1 VTRHKISLEEFHR
14 MVEAGVFPED
24 LRLELVEGDLVE
36 MSPIGKRHAAKVA
49 KLTALFGPL
58 VPQKAILFVQSPLV
72 VGESELYPDLALLKP
87 RPDFYEE
94 ELPQGRDALLVVEVA
109 ESSLRYDLQVKLPL
123 YAQAGVPEVWVVD
136 LEGKRVLVH
145 RKPEGGGYREAEA
158 LGPGA
163 RLSFHGVEVP
173 AEELL

>member
-1 VTRHKISLEEFHR
+1 MTRHKISLEEFHR
-14 MVEAGVFPED
+14 MVESGVFPAD

-36 MSPIGKRHAAKVA
+36 MSPIGPKHAAIVRR
-49 KLTALFGPL
+49 LTTRFAPL
-58 VPQKAILFVQSPLV
+58 ATRGEAPLV
-72 VGESELYPDLALLKP
+72 VGSSELYPDLALL
-87 RPDFYEE
+87 RPDLESYASRH
-94 ELPQGRDALLVVEVA
+94 PQGQDALLVVEVA
-109 ESSLRYDLQVKLPL
+109 DTSLRYDLQVKLPL

-163 RLSFHGVEVP
+163 RLSFHGVEIP

>member
-1 VTRHKISLEEFHR
+1 MTRHKVSLEEFHR

-24 LRLELVEGDLVE
+24 SRLELVEGDLVE

-72 VGESELYPDLALLKP
+72 VGNSELYPDLALLKP
-87 RPDFYEE
+87 RRDFYEE

-109 ESSLRYDLQVKLPL
+109 DTSLHYDLEVKLPL
-123 YAQAGVPEVWVVD
+123 YAKAGVPEVWVVD
-136 LEGKRVLVH
+136 LVREKAHVF
-145 RKPEGGGYREAEA
+145 RKPQGEGYGEGET
-158 LGPGA
+158 LGPGLKLA
-163 RLSFHGVEVP
+163 FLGVEIST
-173 AEELL
+173 EELL

>member
-1 VTRHKISLEEFHR
+1 MTRHKVSLEEFHR

-24 LRLELVEGDLVE
+24 SRLELVEGDLVE

-72 VGESELYPDLALLKP
+72 VGNSELYPDLALLKP

-94 ELPQGRDALLVVEVA
+94 RLPEAQDALLVVEVA
-109 ESSLRYDLQVKLPL
+109 ETSLRHDLEVKLPL
-123 YAQAGVPEVWVVD
+123 YAKAGVPEVWVVD
-136 LEGKRVLVH
+136 LVREKVH
-145 RKPEGGGYREAEA
+145 VFRKPQGEGYGEGET
-158 LGPGA
+158 LGPGLKLA
-163 RLSFHGVEVP
+163 FLGVEIST
-173 AEELL
+173 EELL

>member
-1 VTRHKISLEEFHR
+1 

-72 VGESELYPDLALLKP
+72 VGESELYHDLALLKP

-123 YAQAGVPEVWVVD
+123 YAQAGIPEVWVVD
-136 LEGKRVLVH
+136 LVREKVH
-145 RKPEGGGYREAEA
+145 VFRKPEGEGYGEAQALEDGELEA
-158 LGPGA
+158 LGLKVP
-163 RLSFHGVEVP
+163 VKEVLP
-173 AEELL
+173 